1 MELVNSGPFK
11 VAFTYVLA
19 DGGYDS
25 DSCRREAEVGGS
37 QSLESNPQ

>member
-25 DSCRREAEVGGS
+25 DSCRHEAEVGGS
-37 QSLESNPQ
+37 